1 MFMNTS
7 PTFAGPNRTTYQAK
21 IVKPD
26 GYPLESSSVNFK
38 FTILDPTG
46 SCILYA
52 ETYSSVNMS
61 STGGLISF
69 SLGSGVKTYP
79 ASATTFE
86 QVFSNITPTLSCDAG
101 GPPSYSPASS
111 DARKIV
117 MQFHDGAG
125 WQTLPAMSINAVPY
139 AMYAS
144 EASSL
149 NGKTDADFVQLASVP
164 TCLTTEALHYNGTSF
179 SCVNTASVSAAAV
192 VSALGYTPAD
202 AVSVTALSSSL
213 STTDS
218 AVSAVSA
225 SVFSVAANVASVSSS
240 VFAVSSTVSLLA
252 NTVSAIT
259 SSQWT
264 SSGTTVFYN
273 AGNVGIGTDN
283 PITTLEVSG
292 AITATNGAGTL
303 NLRAGAVQD
312 HTYMQFFARSA
323 NPASRTGYIGYPTAG
338 TSQLNIYNE
347 TAAGA
352 IGFGTNATS
361 RMMITS
367 AGNIGI
373 GTTLPMTKLEVSG
386 GVRISMEAATC
397 TVSYAGTLRYN
408 SGLVEYCNGASW
420 SAFGVAG
427 AGITLFNGSSSGTQT
442 FVTGI
447 SGTNFDITSS
457 NGVHTFSI
465 PLAASS
471 SVTAGLLSNAD
482 YTAFTNKVSATSAS
496 VISALGYAP
505 ASATGVAT
513 LTSNLNTVSST
524 VSSLTASTAAS
535 FSAITSSQW
544 VTSGTAI
551 YYNTGGVGIGTS
563 NPSSGL
569 TVNGQVAFQ
578 NGSGTGIGAV
588 FNNAGSL
595 NFQANSNSNG
605 LQLGTSTANPISLYT
620 NGSTKVTVTSGGY
633 MGLGTS
639 APIYNLDIAG
649 GSNAAAIGIT
659 GSGNSGHTSTLYLN
673 STAVSAT
680 SYVRQDSFGSYA
692 AGTGSNGHGLNFLS
706 GRPGYSNFTFRDS
719 NENVGVAIVSD
730 YTKVTSMPYAA
741 HLLVGGNV
749 GIGRIA
755 PVTKLDVAGGVKI
768 SMEAATCAA
777 SYAGTL
783 RYNSGSVEYCNGTS
797 WAAFGVSTSGLT
809 SLNGSSSQTQ
819 TFANGATG
827 TQPAYVTTNGVHT
840 LNIPLASAGS
850 VTAGLLSNAD
860 YVSFSNKV
868 NATSAAII
876 SALGYTPAN
885 NAASGTYAVK
895 SNNLSDL
902 TSATVAR
909 SNLGLG
915 SIALLNSVDL
925 SGSQATGTLAAAR
938 LPAHTG
944 DVQSS
949 AGSAVLTLASVG
961 SGVTSGSQYTKVTVD
976 GKGRVTSGAQL
987 SVTDVTTAL
996 GYTPASASAST
1007 QWITSGTAISYVA
1020 GSVGIGT
1027 VNPEGPLHIL
1037 SSSPNAIILE
1047 RSNSNNSHI
1056 QYKNTA
1062 GSVYAGLNMTGSFA
1076 IGPNLNLS
1084 SSPFLT
1090 VTSGT
1095 GNVGIG
1101 IAAPQEQLHLSR
1113 VLKFTNTVGV
1123 SNFRAPTA
1131 DSFRIFNHDD
1141 QSTGNAYGTGD
1152 NNAII
1157 FENVDSNNPAPDDSM
1172 YFVNHGSSGPVHA
1185 LTIKGTGNIGIGL
1198 INPTAKLHLTSG
1210 STSVA
1215 PVRMTAGN
1223 LLSSPQAGAIEYDG
1237 TSFYVTD
1244 GANSRKAIVTDTN
1257 GYYAVNT
1264 LTSAG
1269 HMILA
1274 PTGSVFV
1281 SSTAVS
1287 TNSNTGA
1294 LVVSGGVGV
1303 AGNINA
1309 AGNITTT
1316 ANMQAASIT
1325 ATSGIISP
1333 YIAGSVASGGAITID
1348 STTNA
1353 GKGNIYLN
1361 PNGGKVGIGYNSPLG
1376 KLHIGGSMSGA
1387 YRSWMDNGLLIGKSG
1402 DSDGG
1407 YFGLKDEGLN
1417 RQDTVIAWGD
1427 DATDVLRFIHTLS
1440 GGASDGA
1447 EAMRITAGGNVG
1459 IGTSAPAQRLSVN
1472 GDVSITG
1479 DLRMTGNDSYIWTN
1493 GSGTGYT
1500 GIWDTANSRA
1510 LLFTS
1515 ENSGNVGIRTT
1526 APVTELDVSGS
1537 VLVRG
1542 QNIFMNHDAGTNV
1555 NNDYFNYDD
1564 NAVLGAG
1571 GVFSFFADSARGLSW
1586 TGANGAI
1593 AARAGYFVNNVSI
1606 GTSATTRTLEVN
1618 GSINAGGM
1626 VAETFTFGI
1635 DGTVNGTWAIGSLS
1649 NNGTVVHATFD
1660 LHVHN
1665 GSTIDAL
1672 KFQVSLPTY
1681 SNGTFYSGW
1690 QELPVAF
1697 GSSAWNG
1704 QKNYVVDVLR
1714 TSASSGNPIF
1724 FRVRNKGGN
1733 GSASSMKVRMTYNS
1747 DQTFTRITHQN
1758 TVGTAFNA
1766 GTAAAGGPVDG
1777 MYGALEYS
1785 FPVAVGQGWRPADH
1799 NGLFV
1804 KNSGYVGIGT
1814 STPSEMLEVS
1824 GSVKATAYLYTS
1836 DRRLKKDII
1845 TLPDALASVLKL
1857 RGVNFVWKNNNEKTV
1872 GFIAQEVEAVYPELV
1887 KTDKVSG
1894 FKAVQYGNIV
1904 AILVEAIKQENK
1916 ERLEAQ
1922 NRCEAQIANV
1932 QRSVASGSDKSDA
1945 RINQLEKENLELK
1958 NRLEKIEKFLNEK
1971 VK

>member
-1 MFMNTS
+1 MNTLS
-7 PTFAGPNRTTYQAK
+7 VFAAPNRTTYQAK

-61 STGGLISF
+61 TTGGLISF

-79 ASATTFE
+79 VSATTFE

-149 NGKTDADFVQLASVP
+149 NGKTDADFVQLAAMP

-213 STTDS
+213 ATTDS

-264 SSGTTVFYN
+264 SSGTAVYYN
-273 AGNVGIGTDN
+273 SGNVGIGTDN
-283 PITTLEVSG
+283 PITTLEVNG

-323 NPASRTGYIGYPTAG
+323 SPTTRTGYFGYPSVG
-338 TSQLNIYNE
+338 TNQLNIFNE
-347 TAAGA
+347 TATGA
-352 IGFGTNATS
+352 IGFGTSGTS
-361 RMMITS
+361 RMVITS
-367 AGNIGI
+367 AGNVGI
-373 GTTLPMTKLEVSG
+373 GLLAPVTKLEVSG
-386 GVRISMEAATC
+386 GVRISMEAAAC
-397 TVSYAGTLRYN
+397 SVSYAGTLRYN

-427 AGITLFNGSSSGTQT
+427 AGITLVNGSSSGTQT

-447 SGTNFDITSS
+447 SGTNFNITTN
-457 NGVHTFSI
+457 NGVHSFNI
-465 PLAASS
+465 PLAASA

-482 YTAFTNKVSATSAS
+482 YVTFNNKVSATSSS

-505 ASATGVAT
+505 ASASTVAT
-513 LTSNLNTVSST
+513 VQADINSVSAAVAATNTNVAAVSST
-524 VSSLTASTAAS
+524 VAALQSSVTSLSSNTAAS
-535 FSAITSSQW
+535 FAAITSSQW
-544 VTSGTAI
+544 VTSGSTINYSA
-551 YYNTGGVGIGTS
+551 GSVGVG
-563 NPSSGL
+563 
-569 TVNGQVAFQ
+569 
-578 NGSGTGIGAV
+578 
-588 FNNAGSL
+588 
-595 NFQANSNSNG
+595 
-605 LQLGTSTANPISLYT
+605 TA
-620 NGSTKVTVTSGGY
+620 
-633 MGLGTS
+633 
-639 APIYNLDIAG
+639 
-649 GSNAAAIGIT
+649 
-659 GSGNSGHTSTLYLN
+659 
-673 STAVSAT
+673 
-680 SYVRQDSFGSYA
+680 
-692 AGTGSNGHGLNFLS
+692 
-706 GRPGYSNFTFRDS
+706 
-719 NENVGVAIVSD
+719 
-730 YTKVTSMPYAA
+730 
-741 HLLVGGNV
+741 
-749 GIGRIA
+749 A
-755 PVTKLDVAGGVKI
+755 PVTKLEIAGGVKI
-768 SMEAATCAA
+768 SMEAATCAV
-777 SYAGTL
+777 SFAGTL
-783 RYNSGSVEYCNGTS
+783 RYNSGSVEFCNGTT

-827 TQPAYVTTNGVHT
+827 TQPAYVTANGVHI
-840 LNIPLASAGS
+840 LNIPLAATGS
-850 VTAGLLSNAD
+850 VTAGLLSNVD

-909 SNLGLG
+909 TNLGLG
-915 SIALLNSVDL
+915 SISVLNSVDL

-938 LPAHTG
+938 LPAFSG
-944 DVQSS
+944 DATSS
-949 AGSAVLTLASVG
+949 VGSAILTLTSVG

-1007 QWITSGTAISYVA
+1007 QWVTSGTTINYSA
-1020 GSVGIGT
+1020 GNVGIGT
-1027 VNPEGPLHIL
+1027 AAPQGPLHIL
-1037 SSSPNAIILE
+1037 SSSPNAIVLE

-1056 QYKNTA
+1056 EYKNTA
-1062 GSVYAGLNMTGSFA
+1062 GSVYAGLNSGGSYA

-1090 VTSGT
+1090 VTSAT

-1101 IAAPQEQLHLSR
+1101 IASPQEQLHLSR
-1113 VLKFTNTVGV
+1113 VLKFTNSVGV

-1157 FENVDSNNPAPDDSM
+1157 FENVDSNNPAPDDSF
-1172 YFVNHGSSGPVHA
+1172 YFINHGSAGPVLA
-1185 LTIKGTGNIGIGL
+1185 LAIKGSGNVGL
-1198 INPTAKLHLTSG
+1198 GLTNPTAKLHLTSG
-1210 STSVA
+1210 STSIA
-1215 PVRMTAGN
+1215 PVKLTAGN
-1223 LLSSPQAGAIEYDG
+1223 LLSAPQSGAIEYDG

-1244 GANSRKAIVTDTN
+1244 GANSRKALLTDTN

-1303 AGNINA
+1303 GGNINA
-1309 AGNITTT
+1309 AGNISTT

-1325 ATSGIISP
+1325 ATSGFISP
-1333 YIAGSVASGGAITID
+1333 YIAGGVASGGAITID

-1361 PNGGKVGIGYNSPLG
+1361 PNGGKVGIGYNSPAG
-1376 KLHIGGSMSGA
+1376 KLHIGGSLSGA
-1387 YRSWMDNGLLIGKSG
+1387 YRSWMDNGILIGKSG

-1407 YFGLKDEGLN
+1407 YFGLKDEGVN

-1427 DATDVLRFIHTLS
+1427 DATETLRFIHTAS

-1447 EAMRITAGGNVG
+1447 EAMRITAAGNVG

-1472 GDVSITG
+1472 GDMGITG
-1479 DLRMTGNDSYIWTN
+1479 DLKMNGNDSYIWTN
-1493 GSGTGYT
+1493 GTGTGYT
-1500 GIWDTANSRA
+1500 GIWDTANSRP

-1515 ENSGNVGIRTT
+1515 ENSGNVGIKTT
-1526 APVTELDVSGS
+1526 APITELDVSGS

-1542 QNIFMNHDAGTNV
+1542 QNIFMSHDAGTNV

-1564 NAVLGAG
+1564 NAVLGTG

-1606 GTSATTRTLEVN
+1606 GTSATTRNLEVN

-1785 FPVAVGQGWRPADH
+1785 FPVAIGQGWKPTNHD
-1799 NGLFV
+1799 GLFV

-1824 GSVKATAYLYTS
+1824 GSVKATSYLYTS

-1872 GFIAQEVEAVYPELV
+1872 GFIAQEVEEVYPELV

-1932 QRSVASGSDKSDA
+1932 QRSVASVSDKSDA
-1945 RINQLEKENLELK
+1945 RINQLEKENQELK